1 MKCVKLDFKD
11 ILFYAPNWSDAKGAS
26 YGHFTEFSS
35 PTFEAR
41 RKIKVSG
48 NPLSQKK
55 YAYHGQNFRKV
66 HFMTVKAASRLGMA
80 WLIPLDII
88 HDPVPKLSEY
98 MFNIPDR
105 MYNIPDPLSET

>member
-1 MKCVKLDFKD
+1 MHWIDPMHRERSMAILLNFRQPLLKL
-11 ILFYAPNWSDAKGAS
+11 AK
-26 YGHFTEFSS
+26 
-35 PTFEAR
+35 
-41 RKIKVSG
+41 KIKVSG
-48 NPLSQKK
+48 NPVNEKN
-55 YAYHGQNFRKV
+55 ANHGQNFRKV

>member
-1 MKCVKLDFKD
+1 
-11 ILFYAPNWSDAKGAS
+11 
-26 YGHFTEFSS
+26 
-35 PTFEAR
+35 
-41 RKIKVSG
+41 
-48 NPLSQKK
+48 
-55 YAYHGQNFRKV
+55 
-66 HFMTVKAASRLGMA
+66 MTVKAASRLGMA